1 MVVTVRSQSLLT
13 IARRVDANIPNHRDP
28 EAFHAEKSD
37 IVRELRN
44 LARTGHAGE
53 TDD

>member
-1 MVVTVRSQSLLT
+1 MTEIAHALLT

-53 TDD
+53 ADA